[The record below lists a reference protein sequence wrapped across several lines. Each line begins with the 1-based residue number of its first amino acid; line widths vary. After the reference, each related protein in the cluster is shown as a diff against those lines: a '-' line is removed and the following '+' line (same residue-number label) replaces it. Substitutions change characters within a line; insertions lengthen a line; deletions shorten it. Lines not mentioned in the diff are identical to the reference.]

1 MTNSSCSVSERPARA
16 MNCFPF
22 KHTGISLL
30 RHLVRWVF
38 LYFFTLQR
46 ELKLS
51 PIIHVT
57 FGKLLFSQGSTVM
70 QVLIT
75 IRNVDEC

>member
-30 RHLVRWVF
+30 RHLVR
-38 LYFFTLQR
+38 FFTLQR